1 MKKLISAL
9 VVAAAF
15 LLVTAGPTRA
25 DDKVLGTLTKIELAK
40 PDLAVATLKDGSNG
54 KVVEI
59 TVVDKVTLDKFQD
72 KRITVGDEIKAK
84 YEQKN
89 GKNVAT
95 FFKKPGGCS

>member
-1 MKKLISAL
+1 MKKLISSL

-15 LLVTAGPTRA
+15 LVAAGPARA
-25 DDKVLGTLTKIELAK
+25 DDKVLGTVTKIEIAK
-40 PDLAVATLKDGSNG
+40 PDLAVATLKDGASG

-59 TVVDKVTLDKFQD
+59 TVVDKVTLDKFKD

-84 YEQKN
+84 YEQKA